1 MNGIFISYRR
11 DDSAG
16 HSGRI
21 HDRLSIHFGED
32 RVFRDVEDIG
42 VGDDFV
48 DVIHDAVGKCG
59 VLLVVIGPDWLG
71 ITDAEGRRRLDDPKD
86 FVRLEVASALGRREI
101 RVIPVLVNGATM
113 PKPDELPEDLKALS
127 TRNALEVRDTR
138 FDDDVTHLIK
148 AIGGARRRR
157 LARVAGLAALPL
169 AGALAVFVVLSTG
182 APEVQADL
190 SLYEGGG
197 ELQGDDS
204 AAIVGVVFPEDS
216 APAGPPPEIENR
228 VAQPWDQYVV
238 SYEFQRRNDD
248 EVRIASA
255 LPYRDLLARG
265 GVVMGGGAYIDWE
278 WPRLSVK
285 VINNSERTIVLDQIL
300 LEVKE
305 SAIDSEPI
313 IMVREVLQQPATFSV
328 VNYGWGV
335 ARTPEIEVA
344 ITELAAC
351 ADTAWRELP
360 MSALSLADAQPY
372 QHRYE
377 GVSGSPQFGAPGTE
391 ALFDVGQLVP
401 GSLARQR
408 MACLLGVMS
417 YRNDAGAEQAFRF
430 KTQISLEGLGP
441 LAGLGISAEYAI
453 YLEAGKSGYVK
464 TREISLEIPP
474 GRAEHFLLR
483 VSTDK
488 SARFDLSV
496 SLRAVG
502 GELIAVDDV
511 TLDVL
516 TPIYDP
522 LDLRSPRKRR

>member
-1 MNGIFISYRR
+1 MSRIFISYRR

-21 HDRLSIHFGED
+21 HDRLVTHFGSH

-59 VLLVVIGPDWLG
+59 VLLVVIGPSW
-71 ITDAEGRRRLDDPKD
+71 TDIKDEAGRRRLDDPKD
-86 FVRLEVASALGRREI
+86 FVRLEVAAALERTDI

-113 PKPDELPEDLKALS
+113 PRPDELPEDLKALS

-157 LARVAGLAALPL
+157 LMRVAGLVALPL
-169 AGALAVFVVLSTG
+169 AGALAVFVVLSAG

-197 ELQGDDS
+197 ELLGDDS
-204 AAIVGVVFPEDS
+204 AAIVGVVFPQDS
-216 APAGPPPEIENR
+216 GPAAPAPEIENR
-228 VAQPWDQYVV
+228 AALPWNLYSVDYD
-238 SYEFQRRNDD
+238 YRRLDD
-248 EVRIASA
+248 ESVRIAA
-255 LPYRDLLARG
+255 TLPYRDLLARG
-265 GVVMGGGAYIDWE
+265 GVVMGGGAYIDWQ

-285 VINNSERTIVLDQIL
+285 VINNSERTIYLEQIL
-300 LEVKE
+300 FEVKE
-305 SAIDSEPI
+305 SEIDIEPI

-335 ARTPEIEVA
+335 AQTPEIEVA

-391 ALFDVGQLVP
+391 TLFNVGQLVP
-401 GSLARQR
+401 GSLAGQP

-417 YRNDAGAEQAFRF
+417 YRNEAGAEQRFRF
-430 KTQISLEGLGP
+430 KTQVSLEGLGP

-464 TREISLEIPP
+464 TRDISLEIPP

-516 TPIYDP
+516 SPIYDP